1 MSVAQTLRMVH
12 RRAAR
17 RGAQGRHQ
25 RARDTH
31 LHHAVL
37 PQVRS
42 QDYYAR
48 KCLRVSPLL
57 RVMMAI
63 QSEWAQN

>member
-1 MSVAQTLRMVH
+1 MSVAQALRVVH

-42 QDYYAR
+42 QDYHDAAGP
-48 KCLRVSPLL
+48 LSPNQDLIMEIL
-57 RVMMAI
+57 
-63 QSEWAQN
+63 